1 MSVGLEC
8 GEMRPGAMGLALLGA
23 VAVLAVVA
31 QSVMA
36 GPVQSVTACLK
47 EEPGV
52 QLGTA
57 VYSWWDDD
65 TRRLEITVAGA
76 EPGTYCIH
84 VDKVKLEA
92 KLTVDD
98 TGAGYL
104 RLDTRW
110 GDAVPLI
117 EEGST
122 IALKNCADTTIVLC
136 GMFK

>member
-1 MSVGLEC
+1 MKRGALGLVLMSFV
-8 GEMRPGAMGLALLGA
+8 A
-23 VAVLAVVA
+23 VAVIAA
-31 QSVMA
+31 QGALA

-47 EEPGV
+47 VEQGQ

-65 TRRLEITVAGA
+65 TSRLEITVAGA
-76 EPGTYCIH
+76 TPGTYCILI
-84 VDKVKLEA
+84 DKVKLDA
-92 KLTVDD
+92 KLVVDD
-98 TGAGYL
+98 LGAGYL

-110 GDAVPLI
+110 GDSIPPVEA
-117 EEGST
+117 GSK